1 MQDGKLEIHENALCQ
16 LSADLIISCIYYM
29 LTWLRK
35 GSKSQN

>member
-16 LSADLIISCIYYM
+16 LSADLIISCYYM